1 MESYQLKTFSNYTE
15 VEKLTLV
22 RKEMN
27 RLKKI
32 YKGISKDKF
41 NTVQSLIRNAAF
53 MAITLDDLQMT
64 INREGVI
71 SEYQNG
77 LNQWGTK
84 KSPEVEVYNTMIKNH
99 SAMIKQLTD
108 MLPDK
113 EVADQDDGFEGFVNG
128 RDDP

>member
-15 VEKLTLV
+15 VEKLKLV